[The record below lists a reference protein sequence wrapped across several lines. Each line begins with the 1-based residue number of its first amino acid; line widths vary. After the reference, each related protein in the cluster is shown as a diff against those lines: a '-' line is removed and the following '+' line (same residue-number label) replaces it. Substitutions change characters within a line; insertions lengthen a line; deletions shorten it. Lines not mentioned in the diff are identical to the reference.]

1 MERADNQD
9 GLLPRGVLSA
19 LCCPEKL
26 ESFLREAFSD
36 GRRTAF
42 MGGVQASH
50 NVGDGRGQILEH
62 EGEQEEGVEQL
73 PSNFRKESSSQ
84 PGFTNRSETSC
95 VHCNIDITHLRR
107 TCILNSIL
115 NSSTL

>member
-42 MGGVQASH
+42 MGGVRASH

-62 EGEQEEGVEQL
+62 EGG
-73 PSNFRKESSSQ
+73 K
-84 PGFTNRSETSC
+84 
-95 VHCNIDITHLRR
+95 RR
-107 TCILNSIL
+107 AL
-115 NSSTL
+115 NSSLRTSGRSRRRNRGLLIGPKRVVFTVI